1 MTLLRTTVEPN
12 AYRITRRIVRISL
25 LLAAAGL
32 LGAAA
37 ADNFVFVVLN
47 TAAVQEK
54 PPYFSKK
61 IADVKEGDRLQ
72 LTGTQGV
79 FGAVVLPD
87 GRTGYVQQTAI
98 MTREKNRDWSKVLGR
113 PDSARDTYAA
123 GKGFGPEVEAQ
134 YKKDTKLDFG
144 PVDRMIAKPAYN
156 DPAAQLEPF
165 RREGKLG
172 EFAEGR

>member
-1 MTLLRTTVEPN
+1 MHKSAEVGEVRTKQ
-12 AYRITRRIVRISL
+12 RILHALL

-54 PPYFSKK
+54 PAYFSKK

-134 YKKDTKLDFG
+134 YKKDTQLDFG
-144 PVDRMIAKPAYN
+144 PVDRMIAKPTYV